1 MSLKLGLRNKIRRSR
16 AGGFT
21 GLLDQ
26 SFATG
31 ATAAYSLRRLKSSAT
46 KAVRVREDNGN
57 TEIDIG
63 FSGGTLDE
71 TALLNHVGSN
81 NGFVTKWYDQSGNGN
96 DATQSTA
103 SNQPKIVS
111 SGSVVMENSKPTI
124 TFDGSADGLTKENP
138 TGFSNNDVS
147 LFCVQNAV
155 ESNNTTLALQRSSFA
170 SGDFM
175 LRNDDLFLGRVNST
189 ENIKSLSFTQGSHQL
204 VSVFFDFSAPSGEI
218 YSNGSIEDNT
228 LSDSGF
234 SGTPSTDTLFIG
246 ERSNGANMDGNI
258 QEIVF
263 YSKDQSSNRTD
274 IETEINNH
282 YSIF

>member
-1 MSLKLGLRNKIRRSR
+1 MLGRGLEIYKQPETF
-16 AGGFT
+16 GGFV

-26 SFATG
+26 PFATG
-31 ATAAYSLRRLKSSAT
+31 ATAAYSLRRLKISAT
-46 KAVRVREDNGN
+46 KAVRVREDSGN
-57 TEIDIG
+57 TETDIG
-63 FSGGTLDE
+63 FSGGTLDT
-71 TALLNHVGSN
+71 TALLNHCGSA

-124 TFDGSADGLTKENP
+124 SFDGSADGLTKENP

-155 ESNNTTLALQRSSFA
+155 ESNNTTLALQRSSYA

-175 LRNDDLFLGRVNST
+175 LRNDDRFMGRVNST
-189 ENIKSLSFTQGSHQL
+189 QNIKSLSFTQGSHQL

-228 LSDSGF
+228 FFDRNF

-258 QEIVF
+258 QEIVI